1 MICQLPAATAVKC
14 SFRNIRVQSVAKEM
28 PGNIKVAYTI
38 DIVAIFYVK
47 CPLGKVRNESFC
59 FQILKHWFDCKI
71 KVLVLGVYCT
81 INFKQM

>member
-14 SFRNIRVQSVAKEM
+14 SFRNIRVQSAAKEM

-47 CPLGKVRNESFC
+47 CPLGKVRNESF
-59 FQILKHWFDCKI
+59 FFSNPET
-71 KVLVLGVYCT
+71 LV
-81 INFKQM
+81 